1 MLRVAITSPTQTA
14 SFGVGMAPIQ
24 YLDHIHHLERLERL
38 LPCPLSLDPASK
50 APDVQPPI
58 DVPATFL
65 FLHLRGV
72 DAITTPGSCERVE
85 KETACGEKR
94 IRYSR
99 VTRVRG

>member
-1 MLRVAITSPTQTA
+1 
-14 SFGVGMAPIQ
+14 MAPIQ

-38 LPCPLSLDPASK
+38 LPCPLSLDPALK

-72 DAITTPGSCERVE
+72 DAITTPGLRARRKGDSVWREE
-85 KETACGEKR
+85 NPLL
-94 IRYSR
+94 
-99 VTRVRG
+99 